1 MAEKD
6 KQQFT
11 DSRFVGIP
19 NITGVIKEGI
29 GKYRQ
34 AFANA
39 EATRARGGSRPPITN
54 APVKPLLG
62 GDANQRNQ
70 AAAGTQGTTTGD
82 MSGTGANSLGNV
94 RGEDILKG
102 ITPNL
107 FKAPDNLSQ
116 QTNQSKNI
124 TSNIE
129 KAVAPTPAATVTPT
143 ATTAP
148 TPTISPKPPE
158 PITAKLGETTLT
170 QQPTGTLNITSGPTG
185 QGTISFADKRTLNE
199 SQLGSLAKQMEF
211 NRSPEGQAS
220 FARNAALTAQ
230 REAYATQRDLERQRA
245 AELNAAK
252 RAYFGAGTF
261 AGRSQA
267 GRRLAAL
274 EEAQLTREKLGVETE
289 QSAATNLA
297 KQQALEFDARKYAGE
312 AAFKGTQEQG
322 RTTENLY
329 KTIAEERK
337 AGTLDVPS
345 ALSYFKGFGVPIT
358 YSALGS
364 VLDQNQLASLAKSPD
379 KQSFAQSLVDFGITD
394 PEDIISIGNSFYQ
407 QQG

>member
-11 DSRFVGIP
+11 DSRIVGIP
-19 NITGVIKEGI
+19 NIPGIIKEGI
-29 GKYRQ
+29 SKYRQ

-39 EATRARGGSRPPITN
+39 EATRARGGMGRPITD
-54 APVKPLLG
+54 APIKPLLG

-70 AAAGTQGTTTGD
+70 AAAGTKSTIVRD
-82 MSGTGANSLGNV
+82 MNNTVVN
-94 RGEDILKG
+94 
-102 ITPNL
+102 TPA
-107 FKAPDNLSQ
+107 KD
-116 QTNQSKNI
+116 I

-129 KAVAPTPAATVTPT
+129 KAVAPTPTATVTPT
-143 ATTAP
+143 TTTAS
-148 TPTISPKPPE
+148 TPIISPKPPE

-185 QGTISFADKRTLNE
+185 QGTITFADKRQL
-199 SQLGSLAKQMEF
+199 SAAQLGDLAKRMEF

-220 FARNAALTAQ
+220 FARNAELTAQ

-274 EEAQLTREKLGVETE
+274 EEAQLTREKLGAETE
-289 QSAATNLA
+289 QSAAANLA
-297 KQQALEFDARKYAGE
+297 KQQATEFEARKYAGE
-312 AAFKGTQEQG
+312 SAFKGTQEQG
-322 RTTENLY
+322 RNVENLF
-329 KTIAEERK
+329 KTIAKERES
-337 AGTLDVPS
+337 GTLDVPS
-345 ALSYFKGFGVPIT
+345 ALAYFKGYNVPLT
-358 YSALGS
+358 FSALGS
-364 VLDQNQLASLAKSPD
+364 VLNADQMEQLSKSPD
-379 KQSFAQSLVDFGITD
+379 QQSFAQSLHSFGITNPD
-394 PEDIISIGNSFYQ
+394 DIRSIGNSFYQ